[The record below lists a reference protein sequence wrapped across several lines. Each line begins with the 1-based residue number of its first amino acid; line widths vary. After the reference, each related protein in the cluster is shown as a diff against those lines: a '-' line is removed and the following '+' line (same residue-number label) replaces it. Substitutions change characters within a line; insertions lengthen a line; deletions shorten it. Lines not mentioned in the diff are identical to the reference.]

1 MVNRPS
7 LENIIKAK
15 QTSPTEI
22 YEATYKIPFKE
33 FIQTEDDITQFTNHL
48 LSLLGEIPPHE
59 EKLLFFFFQTS
70 INYLKDFYNKK
81 EQNLQTLGLLA
92 ALLKSDASYDEPLY
106 DQIVKETL
114 QKAYLN
120 KHQTTRNFYKQ
131 FLEMRD
137 ENSPKIIEKHFWN
150 IVKNYHPP
158 EY

>member
-1 MVNRPS
+1 MDTRHS
-7 LENIIKAK
+7 LETIIKVK
-15 QTSPTEI
+15 QMSPTEI

-33 FIQTEDDITQFTNHL
+33 FIQTEDDITRFTNHL
-48 LSLLGEIPPHE
+48 LSLPQKIPPQE

-70 INYLKDFYNKK
+70 LNYLKDFYSKND
-81 EQNLQTLGLLA
+81 QNLQTLGLLA
-92 ALLKSDASYDEPLY
+92 ALLNSDTSHSEPLY

-120 KHQTTRNFYKQ
+120 KHQTTRNFYRQ
-131 FLEMRD
+131 FSEMRD
-137 ENSPKIIEKHFWN
+137 DNSPRIIEKHFWN